1 MVVAVALWY
10 YGGKWIAKKADGQV
24 QEITEDT
31 ANALIQAG
39 TPVVDAITEGLSEA
53 VSELGDVTLG
63 LIKGAGIALVEGVGD
78 TYDYVSDRLAPHRV
92 DAVAITWSLII
103 YSLTAYTIMN
113 RVRNS

>member
-10 YGGKWIAKKADGQV
+10 YGGKWIVKKADGQIEEV
-24 QEITEDT
+24 TQDA

-78 TYDYVSDRLAPHRV
+78 TYDYVSDKLAPHRV

>member
-10 YGGKWIAKKADGQV
+10 YGGKWIAKKADGTV
-24 QEITEDT
+24 EEISKDA
-31 ANALIQAG
+31 ANLLIQEG
-39 TPVVDAITEGLSEA
+39 IPIIDAMTEGVSAA

-63 LIKGAGIALVEGVGD
+63 LIKGGGIALVDGVGD
-78 TYDYVSDRLAPHRV
+78 PYDYVSDRLAPHRV